1 MHIFIWGTVF
11 FSLFKFSVK
20 DTEETDETEETEET
34 DETEETE
41 ETDETEDKNE
51 INKCRELNKT
61 QDELDKVVKELKQ
74 KQEEL
79 REVNNQI
86 ELAKAKVIDKSNKVI
101 LIKSCKVE
109 PWRVAVICN
118 NTTTRIET
126 VLEDDGNSGSGSLAS
141 KLWMIF
147 FAFLIIS
154 GFTNM
159 WCVKYI
165 FHTVNIVEKLHSF
178 LKVLTQKHNI
188 WT

>member
-1 MHIFIWGTVF
+1 MHNIFIWFLSGGTVF
-11 FSLFKFSVK
+11 FSLFKFSAK

-126 VLEDDGNSGSGSLAS
+126 VLEDGNSGSGSGSLAS

-147 FAFLIIS
+147 FAFLIIF
-154 GFTNM
+154 GFPNM
-159 WCVKYI
+159 
-165 FHTVNIVEKLHSF
+165 
-178 LKVLTQKHNI
+178 
-188 WT
+188 